1 MDAKP
6 SSNHEQKGGN
16 RTSHGRKI
24 LLWVGGV
31 ALVITIIAVTC
42 VAIGYLYITV
52 MSRSLARDCYWQA
65 DALAFEDLNADGIY
79 QEEEPPMEGIQL
91 SLFVYYRNGGQ
102 KGPESQFVTEK
113 DGKVNVGTYLPGCPD
128 VTFTLISQIP
138 EGYELTTPGAFETDD
153 YHLQEPIPF
162 GFAPN
167 EGITTPSP

>member
-1 MDAKP
+1 MNDKP
-6 SSNHEQKGGN
+6 SSNHELEGGS
-16 RTSHGRKI
+16 RTGRGRKI
-24 LLWVGGV
+24 LLLVGGI
-31 ALVITIIAVTC
+31 ALVITIIAVAC

-52 MSRSLARDCYWQA
+52 MSRSLSRDCYWQA

-79 QEEEPPMEGIQL
+79 QEEESPMEEIQL

-113 DGKVNVGTYLPGCPD
+113 DGKVNVGTFLPGCPD

-153 YHLQEPIPF
+153 YHLQEPIYF
-162 GFAPN
+162 GFVPK
-167 EGITTPSP
+167 EGSTTPSP